1 MGGCR
6 LRVHGSNQGVQY
18 NLKNYGFWVGNTDL
32 LGDEFNFVLYVC
44 LLFGGN
50 DLI

>member
-18 NLKNYGFWVGNTDL
+18 NLKNYGFWVGITDL
-32 LGDEFNFVLYVC
+32 LGDEFIFLYVC